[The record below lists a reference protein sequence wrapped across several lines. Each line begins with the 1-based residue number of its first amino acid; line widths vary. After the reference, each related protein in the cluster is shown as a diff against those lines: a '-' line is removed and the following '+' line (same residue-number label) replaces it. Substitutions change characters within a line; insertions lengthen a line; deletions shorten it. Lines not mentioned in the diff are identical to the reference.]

1 MRYIDEFRNPQLTKK
16 LIAKISAVVLDFGK
30 DIILMEVC
38 GTHTVAISRTGL
50 RKLFPSNLKLL
61 SGPGCPVC
69 VTPNDYLD
77 RAIAYCRQKNII
89 LTTFGDMVRVPGSTS
104 SLEKEK
110 SRGADIRI
118 VYSPIDALKIAQDN
132 PKKKIIFLGV
142 GFETTSPTI
151 AATIKIAGSQNIK
164 NFFVYSGHKIMPPAM
179 KALLE
184 FKEAC
189 PVRSGKRLSDIS
201 LTEVPLA
208 LPTSNGVKIDGFI
221 CPGHVS
227 TIIGSTPYEFIPKD
241 YGIPCVIAGFEPLD
255 VVEGIYML
263 VQQVIEG
270 EKPSVQI
277 QYTRS
282 VKREGNP
289 KAVALMDDVFEREDS
304 NWRGLGMILESGLK
318 IKKEFLAFDALENI
332 KVKVEPTKEN
342 TKCICGEVLRGVKS
356 PLSCKLF
363 AKLCTPENPIGAC
376 MVSSEGACAA
386 YYKYDK

>member
-1 MRYIDEFRNPQLTKK
+1 MKYIDEFRNPELTKK
-16 LIAKISAVVLDFGK
+16 LITKISGMVSDYGK
-30 DIILMEVC
+30 DITLMEVC
-38 GTHTVAISRTGL
+38 GTHTVAISRAGL

-77 RAIAYCRQKNII
+77 RAIAYSRRSDVIV
-89 LTTFGDMVRVPGSTS
+89 TTFGDMIRVPGSTS

-110 SRGADIRI
+110 SRGADVRVI
-118 VYSPIDALKIAQDN
+118 YSPIDALKIAKVH

-151 AATIKIAGSQNIK
+151 AATIKTAEAEDIK
-164 NFFVYSGHKIMPPAM
+164 NFFVYSGHKVMPPAM

-184 FKEAC
+184 A
-189 PVRSGKRLSDIS
+189 R
-201 LTEVPLA
+201 
-208 LPTSNGVKIDGFI
+208 VKVNGFI

-227 TIIGSTPYEFIPKD
+227 TIIGSVPYEFIPEKYD
-241 YGIPCVIAGFEPLD
+241 IQCVIAGFELLD

-263 VQQVIEG
+263 VKQIVEG
-270 EKPSVQI
+270 EKPGVQI

-289 KAVALMDDVFEREDS
+289 KAVALMDEVFEREDS
-304 NWRGLGMILESGLK
+304 KWRGLGMIPESGLK
-318 IKKEFLAFDALENI
+318 IREEFSDFDALRNI
-332 KVKVEPTKEN
+332 EVEIEPTKEN
-342 TKCICGEVLRGVKS
+342 KQCICGEVLRGVKS

-363 AKLCTPENPIGAC
+363 GKTCTPENPIGAC
-376 MVSSEGACAA
+376 MVSSEGTCAA
-386 YYKYDK
+386 YFKYSR

>member
-1 MRYIDEFRNPQLTKK
+1 MKYIDEFRNPKLTKK
-16 LIAKISAVVLDFGK
+16 LIAKISAVVSDYGK
-30 DIILMEVC
+30 DITLMEVC
-38 GTHTVAISRTGL
+38 GTHTVAISRAGL

-77 RAIAYCRQKNII
+77 RAIAYSQRKDVIVV
-89 LTTFGDMVRVPGSTS
+89 TFGDMMRVSGSTS

-110 SRGADIRI
+110 SRGADVRV
-118 VYSPIDALKIAQDN
+118 VYSPLDALKIAQDN

-151 AATIKIAGSQNIK
+151 AATIKTAEVENIK
-164 NFFVYSGHKIMPPAM
+164 NFFVHSGHKVMPPAM

-184 FKEAC
+184 GG
-189 PVRSGKRLSDIS
+189 V
-201 LTEVPLA
+201 EV
-208 LPTSNGVKIDGFI
+208 NGFI

-227 TIIGSTPYEFIPKD
+227 TIIGSIPYEFIPRD
-241 YGIPCVIAGFEPLD
+241 YDIPCVIAGFEPLD
-255 VVEGIYML
+255 VVECIYML
-263 VQQVIEG
+263 IKQIVEG

-289 KAVALMDDVFEREDS
+289 KAVALIEEIFQREDS
-304 NWRGLGMILESGLK
+304 NWRGLGMIPKSGLK
-318 IKKEFLAFDALENI
+318 IRKEFSAFDVLKNI
-332 KVKVEPTKEN
+332 EVEVEPTREN
-342 TKCICGEVLRGVKS
+342 KQCICGEVLRGVKS

-363 AKLCTPENPIGAC
+363 GKTCTPENPIGAC
-376 MVSSEGACAA
+376 MVSSEGTCAA
-386 YYKYDK
+386 YYKYGE